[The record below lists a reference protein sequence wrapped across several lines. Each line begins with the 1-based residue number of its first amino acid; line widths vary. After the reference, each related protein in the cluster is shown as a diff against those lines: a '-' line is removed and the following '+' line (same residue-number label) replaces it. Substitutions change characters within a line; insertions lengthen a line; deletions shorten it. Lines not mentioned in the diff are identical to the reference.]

1 LTSILLGWILP
12 ELPALPFI
20 SPTPCSFFRQLH
32 ASPLLR
38 VCSLLV
44 LAPLLNAEVAAPVLP
59 DGPGKQTTIN
69 VCGTCHGVE
78 RVAALHQSRRDWENT
93 ISKMV
98 SMGANAS
105 DDELTA
111 VLDYLSKNFPPAP
124 LRPVDINTATA
135 VELESSLL
143 LLKSEAAA
151 VIRYRSENGNF
162 KSLDDL
168 RNVPGLDFHKIEPKK
183 DRIVF

>member
-1 LTSILLGWILP
+1 
-12 ELPALPFI
+12 
-20 SPTPCSFFRQLH
+20 
-32 ASPLLR
+32 
-38 VCSLLV
+38 
-44 LAPLLNAEVAAPVLP
+44 
-59 DGPGKQTTIN
+59 
-69 VCGTCHGVE
+69 
-78 RVAALHQSRRDWENT
+78 
-93 ISKMV
+93 
-98 SMGANAS
+98 MGANAS